1 VGAGLPVIATLRD
14 LMASGETIAKVEGM
28 FSGTLSYLFNTFDGA
43 APFSLLVRDAHAM
56 GYTEPD
62 PRDDLSGE
70 DVARKL
76 LILARQ
82 IGIKMELEDVE
93 VERLVPPHLS
103 NMAFSPHFFT
113 AYGAHDAEMQ
123 ERVRC
128 ARSRGAVLRY
138 VGTLEG
144 GHARAELREFSRDHR
159 FATTAGT
166 DNVVA
171 LTTSRYS
178 RTPLILQ
185 GPGAGADVTAGG
197 VLSDVVKLAR
207 SAQW

>member
-1 VGAGLPVIATLRD
+1 
-14 LMASGETIAKVEGM
+14 
-28 FSGTLSYLFNTFDGA
+28 
-43 APFSLLVRDAHAM
+43 M

-62 PRDDLSGE
+62 PRDRSQRRRTS
-70 DVARKL
+70 ARKL

-82 IGIKMELEDVE
+82 IGLKMDLEDIE

-103 NMAFSPHFFT
+103 DGAFSPQFFT
-113 AYGAHDAEMQ
+113 AYAAHDAEMQ

-144 GHARAELREFSRDHR
+144 GRAHAELREFSRDHP

-171 LTTSRYS
+171 FTTTRYS

-185 GPGAGADVTAGG
+185 GPGAGAEVTAGS

-207 SAQW
+207 SVHR